1 MHYWQRAIWLA
12 VVSLLLVSSC
22 KPLKRVYVRAMHPHQ
37 STTQT
42 ATTAT
47 HLLHADVL
55 GGTELDTGRF
65 QVLNYT
71 SKSFTVSTRYRQHVG
86 FREYQQTIFLR
97 CAQLKSLPVG
107 QIMSVPNASFTVAG
121 YDSNTLYSNISGT
134 VIRLDSST
142 IQPRFQFDLRYL
154 DKYKL
159 PSTILKATVSFQRDS
174 TYFERTNQD
183 YQGRYNNLRLALKE
197 SGRVKLLDLNS
208 YAHRYRKFNGEDSYD
223 TLYARLGELYNL
235 EELSLEAS
243 YLPVLPPG
251 FTKLKRL
258 KKLNLSYNRLT
269 QFPTE
274 LYQLDSLEEL
284 NLERN
289 WLDSIPPSIRQM
301 ERLRVLNLSSNQ
313 LTRYPEAVNAL
324 ANLRELHL
332 GNANIRRLPLS
343 TRQLRNL
350 EVMDVGNQRNER
362 ANKVHNVD
370 ALTVLPHLRRVSL
383 EYNPLDSLPAAVY
396 QLQKL
401 QELNIKGT
409 GLDTLSVNLR
419 RLPSLRKLE
428 LYYEPQL
435 FPSSTQ
441 P

>member
-22 KPLKRVYVRAMHPHQ
+22 KPLKRVYVRAMHPPQ

-47 HLLHADVL
+47 YLLHADVL

-65 QVLNYT
+65 EVLHYT
-71 SKSFTVSTRYRQHVG
+71 IKSSTISTRYRQHVG
-86 FREYQQTIFLR
+86 FRNYEENIFLR
-97 CAQLKSLPVG
+97 CTQLKNLPVG
-107 QIMSVPNASFTVAG
+107 QLMSVPNTNFTVTG
-121 YDSNTLYSNISGT
+121 YNSNTLYSNISGT
-134 VIRLDSST
+134 VIRLNTST
-142 IQPRFQFDLRYL
+142 TQPLFQFDLHYP

-159 PSTILKATVSFQRDS
+159 PSPVLKGTVSFRIDS
-174 TYFERTNQD
+174 TYFNRTRQD

-197 SGRVKLLDLNS
+197 AGKVKSLDLDS
-208 YAHRYRKFNGEDSYD
+208 YAYRYREFNGEDSYD

-243 YLPVLPPG
+243 YLPALPPG

-269 QFPTE
+269 QFPTD

-313 LTRYPEAVNAL
+313 LTQYPEAVNAL

-343 TRQLRNL
+343 TRQLQNL

-362 ANKVHNVD
+362 ANRVHNID
-370 ALTVLPHLRRVSL
+370 ALTALPHLRRVSL
-383 EYNPLDSLPAAVY
+383 KYNPLDSLPAAVY
-396 QLQKL
+396 QLRKL

-428 LYYEPQL
+428 LYYKPQL
-435 FPSSTQ
+435 FPSPTQ